1 MRRKDRFKPSET
13 DSVNDSLN
21 CTSEVESCPDRV
33 AEELEDLLQRETIS
47 HQEYQRLR
55 KTNRLPDNFGV
66 CTLTENIDE
75 SAILYDGNLCSSS
88 NAKHSQPFNPFP
100 YNENGIPV
108 NWTSNCKHSIY
119 DIVTLSPGQKE
130 YDHICDEMKSVGIQI
145 TKIERLENIH
155 LLDRFKSETEHI
167 KKHRQL
173 GFNMNIQYLYH
184 GTKVDKSRIGEEG
197 LDQRLSRMGFF
208 GKGIYFS
215 DNPLK
220 CIHYAKD
227 SNLEE
232 SYILKCRVILGDSKH
247 FPKGEYDTALQ
258 REPEKPDVKT
268 GWRFYDS
275 VVGCPRDY
283 NEFVIYEN
291 RRAMIEYI
299 ISFKL
304 DSRGNQE
311 LKTLSPSPFNDN
323 SAFVTDDT
331 HSDKIEE
338 IRETIRRKR
347 CTEKGEEYIPPD
359 EDKKRKDRDLYL
371 RLQQL
376 HKGSQDSKSD
386 AKESME
392 VIEERTGSIQSH
404 KERTDSIQSNKDD
417 IDPIEEVIDS
427 LVTDFLVVTNTDN
440 IEAAK
445 YYIERSQMD
454 VDKAITMYYEEML

>member
-1 MRRKDRFKPSET
+1 MRRKDRFKTSET
-13 DSVNDSLN
+13 DTVNDSLN

-33 AEELEDLLQRETIS
+33 AEELEELLQRETIS

-55 KTNRLPDNFGV
+55 KTNRLPDNAGV
-66 CTLTENIDE
+66 CTLTEDE
-75 SAILYDGNLCSSS
+75 SAILHDGNLCSSS
-88 NAKHSQPFNPFP
+88 NAKHSQSLNPFP

-108 NWTSNCKHSIY
+108 NWTSNCEQSIY
-119 DIVTLSPGQKE
+119 DIVTLTPGEKE
-130 YDHICDEMKSVGIQI
+130 YDYICDEMKSAGIQL
-145 TKIERLENIH
+145 TKIQRLENIH

-167 KKHRQL
+167 KKRRQL
-173 GFNMNIQYLYH
+173 GFNMNIKYLYH
-184 GTKVDKSRIGEEG
+184 GTKVDKSRVCEEG

-227 SNLEE
+227 SKDLEE
-232 SYILKCRVILGDSKH
+232 SYILKCRVILGESKH
-247 FPKGEYDTALQ
+247 FPKGEYDTTLQ
-258 REPEKPDVKT
+258 REPEKPNVKT

-283 NEFVIYEN
+283 NEFVVYEN

-299 ISFKL
+299 ISFQL
-304 DSRGNQE
+304 DSKGDEE
-311 LKTLSPSPFNDN
+311 LKTLSPSPFNGN
-323 SAFVTDDT
+323 LGTVTDDT

-347 CTEKGEEYIPPD
+347 CIEKGEEYIPPD

-376 HKGSQDSKSD
+376 HKGDSKSD
-386 AKESME
+386 VKESLE
-392 VIEERTGSIQSH
+392 VNEERTGSIQSH
-404 KERTDSIQSNKDD
+404 KEKMDSIQSNNDD

>member
-1 MRRKDRFKPSET
+1 MRRKDRFKNSET
-13 DSVNDSLN
+13 DIVNDSLE
-21 CTSEVESCPDRV
+21 CTSEVETCPDRV
-33 AEELEDLLQRETIS
+33 AEELEELLQRETIS

-55 KTNRLPDNFGV
+55 KTNRLPDNSEV
-66 CTLTENIDE
+66 TSTEKIDE
-75 SAILYDGNLCSSS
+75 LATLHDVELGSTN
-88 NAKHSQPFNPFP
+88 NAKHSQSFDPFP

-108 NWTSNCKHSIY
+108 NWTSNCKQSIY
-119 DIVTLSPGQKE
+119 DIVTLNRGEKE
-130 YDHICDEMKSVGIQI
+130 YDYICDEMKSVGIQI

-173 GFNMNIQYLYH
+173 GFNMNIKYLYH
-184 GTKVDKSRIGEEG
+184 GTKVDKSRICEEG

-227 SNLEE
+227 SKYLEE
-232 SYILKCRVILGDSKH
+232 SYILKCRVILGEPKH
-247 FPKGEYDTALQ
+247 FPKGEYDTSLQ
-258 REPEKPDVKT
+258 REPEKPNVKT

-283 NEFVIYEN
+283 NEFVVYEN

-299 ISFKL
+299 ISFQL
-304 DSRGNQE
+304 DPRGDQE
-311 LKTLSPSPFNDN
+311 LRTRLPSPFSCN
-323 SAFVTDDT
+323 SGTVTDDT
-331 HSDKIEE
+331 HGDKIEE

-347 CTEKGEEYIPPD
+347 CIEKGEEYIPPD
-359 EDKKRKDRDLYL
+359 EEKKKRDRDLYL

-376 HKGSQDSKSD
+376 HKGSQDSKGD
-386 AKESME
+386 VKEPIE
-392 VIEERTGSIQSH
+392 VNEE
-404 KERTDSIQSNKDD
+404 KTDSIQSNKDC

-427 LVTDFLVVTNTDN
+427 LVTDFLVVTATDN

-454 VDKAITMYYEEML
+454 VDKAITMYFEEML